1 MIKTQIKCA
10 VAVAAAFF
18 FHGNVKAQNT
28 GEWPNISGS
37 SSGIKTYTLGNTFGV
52 GTSAPKAWA
61 EVLYCPQSLPN
72 PFPGLIVTSTDAC
85 MGGGTGT
92 GGPGTG
98 GTDGMAGADG
108 EAVPYSILGI
118 TQNVPVQFPSGT
130 GYHSIN
136 GSSQA
141 PLIIARTQSPFSTF
155 GTTNIVGQ
163 ETPRFIVWPN
173 GNTGINTATPRA
185 ALDVMGTT
193 PNKPVAIFGVKSQYK
208 ASNPIGNL
216 LVDEYYSKHID
227 IYSQITAGFANPL
240 TQQHDQF
247 IGFTDGRN
255 TGGFNLDGGLVI
267 APLNASAVSGGIR
280 IDKSG
285 AVQIPNLKLDGTILT
300 GDLELRGKLTCNGFV
315 SKPKW
320 WPDFVFEKN
329 YHLMSLDSVETYI
342 QTHKHLP
349 GVPSQAQI
357 LAEGQDIAAIQQL
370 QMQKIEELMLYVL
383 EKDKQLNEQKLQL
396 EIMAKEIE
404 RLSLAVKQNK

>member
-10 VAVAAAFF
+10 VAVAAAYF
-18 FHGNVKAQNT
+18 FHGNVIAQTT

-98 GTDGMAGADG
+98 RTDGMAGADG

-193 PNKPVAIFGVKSQYK
+193 PNKPVAPNKVWS
-208 ASNPIGNL
+208 
-216 LVDEYYSKHID
+216 ID
-227 IYSQITAGFANPL
+227 FMSDSL
-240 TQQHDQF
+240 W
-247 IGFTDGRN
+247 DGRKFRTLN
-255 TGGFNLDGGLVI
+255 IIDDYNRRVLAIEADTSLPALRVIRVLEQLKEARGLPQMIRVDNGPEFISAKLDTWCKDNKINLVFIRPGKPTENSYVERFNGSFRREL
-267 APLNASAVSGGIR
+267 LNAYVF
-280 IDKSG
+280 KS
-285 AVQIPNLKLDGTILT
+285 LK
-300 GDLELRGKLTCNGFV
+300 EVR
-315 SKPKW
+315 
-320 WPDFVFEKN
+320 
-329 YHLMSLDSVETYI
+329 
-342 QTHKHLP
+342 
-349 GVPSQAQI
+349 I
-357 LAEGQDIAAIQQL
+357 LADEW
-370 QMQKIEELMLYVL
+370 M
-383 EKDKQLNEQKLQL
+383 KDYNEHRPHTSLNYLTPQEYEQL
-396 EIMAKEIE
+396 EIRM
-404 RLSLAVKQNK
+404 